1 MLDFGNRNLGRDG
14 TLVFI
19 MKFSEQSLIFD
30 VLLLSFIKGL
40 IESVV
45 LPLYRENINFV
56 HMYEGNKFV
65 CVN

>member
-1 MLDFGNRNLGRDG
+1 MLDFGNRNLGWDG

-45 LPLYRENINFV
+45 LHLYRENINFA
-56 HMYEGNKFV
+56 HIYEGNKFV